1 MNLRKSSATK
11 YKVSRDSFP
20 KTLSMRQSFASTTG
34 AVQPLVTPRI
44 QSIREKI
51 SLKELELSLTRLGL
65 ATTTHTA
72 NPS

>member
-1 MNLRKSSATK
+1 
-11 YKVSRDSFP
+11 
-20 KTLSMRQSFASTTG
+20 MRQSFAGTTG
-34 AVQPLVTPRI
+34 AVQPLATPRI

>member
-1 MNLRKSSATK
+1 
-11 YKVSRDSFP
+11 
-20 KTLSMRQSFASTTG
+20 MRQSFAGTTG

-65 ATTTHTA
+65 AATTHTA

>member
-1 MNLRKSSATK
+1 
-11 YKVSRDSFP
+11 
-20 KTLSMRQSFASTTG
+20 MRQSFPGTTG

-51 SLKELELSLTRLGL
+51 SIQELELRLTRLGL
-65 ATTTHTA
+65 VTTTHTP